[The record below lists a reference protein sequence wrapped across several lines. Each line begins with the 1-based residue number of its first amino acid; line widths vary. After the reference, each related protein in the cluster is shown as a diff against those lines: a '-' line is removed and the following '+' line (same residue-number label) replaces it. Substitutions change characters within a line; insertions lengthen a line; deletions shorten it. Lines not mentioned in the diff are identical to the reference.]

1 MLIVV
6 TGLDGS
12 GTSTVAEYLHKH
24 DEGSVLLK
32 TPSIEYIDR
41 NKIDES
47 IHEISPTAHML
58 YYLSST
64 VFISDY
70 IKQNYDV
77 ENQNVYVVRN
87 LIDTVVS
94 NRVRG
99 VDIDLNYNIFGNE
112 ILTPDLTIFVSLDE
126 QIRQKRIS
134 ERGKSYLD
142 KVLDNEEIRNKF
154 LKEFDRLLDKEKT
167 IIIDNSED
175 SLEKNINK
183 VFQKNKINNTLNLV
197 YFSC

>member
-24 DEGSVLLK
+24 DKGSVLLK

-77 ENQNVYVVRN
+77 ENQNVYVVRY

-175 SLEKNINK
+175 SLENNINK
-183 VFQKNKINNTLNLV
+183 VFQKIK
-197 YFSC
+197 